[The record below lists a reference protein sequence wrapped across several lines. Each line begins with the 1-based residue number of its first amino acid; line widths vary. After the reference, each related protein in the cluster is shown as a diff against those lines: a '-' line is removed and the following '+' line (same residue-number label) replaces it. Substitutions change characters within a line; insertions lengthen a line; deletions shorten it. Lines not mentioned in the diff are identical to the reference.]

1 MKTFILDIQKMS
13 TEDGPGIRTTVFLK
27 GCSLKCSW
35 CHNPES
41 IDFSQNIYWLKNSC
55 IGCATCTKVCPKK
68 AVSLD
73 EQGVHIDTA
82 LCDFCQSCV
91 IHCPTNSIEIKGKE
105 MSIEELIKEIVKDKA
120 YYDSSGGGVT
130 FSGGDPVLN
139 WQFLIPAMARLK
151 EIGIH
156 IAIDT
161 AGNYPYTYL
170 ESLLPY
176 VDLIL
181 YDIKHIDSDTHK
193 KYTDAKN
200 DLILQNAIN
209 LGKLNYPKFWIR
221 TPIIPDSTD
230 SEQNIQG
237 IGEFIKQNMPNI
249 EKWELVSFNNL
260 ATQKYELLGKVWQ
273 YKGVNLITKDKMESL
288 CNIAK
293 NATNK
298 AMWSGA
304 TKLEVTL

>member
-1 MKTFILDIQKMS
+1 MKTFVLDIQKMS

-27 GCSLKCSW
+27 GCNLQCSW

-55 IGCATCTKVCPKK
+55 IGCKSCIAVCKNN
-68 AVSLD
+68 AISME
-73 EQGVHIDTA
+73 EQGIHIDSS

-91 IHCPTNSIEIKGKE
+91 LHCPTNSIEIKGKE
-105 MSIEELIKEIVKDKA
+105 IGGEELIKEIVKDKA

-130 FSGGDPVLN
+130 FSGGESVLH
-139 WQFLIPAMARLK
+139 WQFLLPILVRLK
-151 EIGIH
+151 EMGLH

-161 AGNYPYTYL
+161 AGSYPYALL
-170 ESLLPY
+170 EHLLPY
-176 VDLIL
+176 VDLVL
-181 YDIKHIDSDTHK
+181 YDIKHIDSDIHK
-193 KYTDAKN
+193 KHTDAKN

-209 LGKLNYPKFWIR
+209 LGKLNTPKVWVR
-221 TPIIPDSTD
+221 TPIIPDATD
-230 SEQNIQG
+230 DEQNILG
-237 IGEFIKQNMPNI
+237 IGEFIKQNMPHI
-249 EKWELVSFNNL
+249 ERWELVSFNNL
-260 ATQKYELLGKVWQ
+260 ATQKYQLLGKVWR
-273 YKGVNLITKDKMESL
+273 YEGASLMTKDKMENL

-293 NATNK
+293 NTTNK